1 MNMKQIS
8 VFLKNEVGALAE
20 ITTAISEGGFNLRAF
35 SLYDTPDFN
44 IVRLITDKPDETQ
57 KFLEDKGFFCKET
70 EVLGLPLEDRPG
82 VLNEIL
88 VKLRDADIQVS
99 YMYSLMMQDAGSPM
113 LILATEQIDEAKEA
127 LGL

>member
-1 MNMKQIS
+1 MKQLSI
-8 VFLKNEVGALAE
+8 FLKNELGALAE

-44 IVRLITDKPDETQ
+44 IVRLITDRPDETLHY
-57 KFLEDKGFFCKET
+57 LEAKGFFCKVT
-70 EVLGLPLEDRPG
+70 EVLGLPLEDKPG
-82 VLNEIL
+82 VLNDIL
-88 VKLRDADIQVS
+88 LKLRDADIQVS

-113 LILATEQIDEAKEA
+113 LILATEQIDEARKA

>member
-1 MNMKQIS
+1 MKQIS

-57 KFLEDKGFFCKET
+57 KFLEGKGFFCKET